1 MSTPHAWLTP
11 AIHPVYARLVG
22 AELSRR
28 GFTEETLL
36 SGTHLT
42 RQMLHNDRR
51 FLSFAQFRR
60 LVLRAQALTQC
71 PWLGLSVGHST
82 HLAVHGPLGMALMA
96 CGTVAQALLLMQRFA
111 TLRERVAFIEIDN
124 DNDQQLVVVLR
135 EELPAVEVRE
145 YLLGHVAAGLLR
157 VLETISGQ
165 DLQAQA
171 HISWPFAEPEWGQV
185 YRDYCPQS
193 SFAVGQLRIQLPRSL
208 LTCPTLAP
216 DPESYRL
223 ALRDCEQQLK
233 QQQLGSL
240 SLRVQQRLLACQGGY
255 PTLEQMA
262 ASEHMSPRTLIRHL
276 GDEGGNYQ
284 QLLDLVRSELACW
297 LLLQTPLSIEA
308 IAERLGYQDSSNFS
322 RTFRRWLGITPRDF
336 RQGQPAKS

>member
-1 MSTPHAWLTP
+1 MTTPHAWLTP

-22 AELSRR
+22 AELGRR
-28 GFTEETLL
+28 GFTEEAML
-36 SGTHLT
+36 SGTYLA
-42 RQMLHNDRR
+42 RQLLHNDKR

-60 LVLRAQALTQC
+60 LVLRALTLSQC
-71 PWLGLSVGHST
+71 PWLGLSVGNST
-82 HLAVHGPLGMALMA
+82 HLAVHGALGMAVMA
-96 CGTVAQALLLMQRFA
+96 CGTVAQALPLLQRFA
-111 TLRERVAFIEIDN
+111 TLRERVAFIEVETHEH
-124 DNDQQLVVVLR
+124 LVVLFR

-157 VLETISGQ
+157 ILETISGQ
-165 DLQAQA
+165 DVQAQA
-171 HISWPFAEPEWGQV
+171 QISWPFAEPEWAQA

-193 SFAVGQLRIQLPRSL
+193 SFGTAQLRIELPRSL
-208 LTCPTLAP
+208 LTCATLAP
-216 DPESYRL
+216 DPEGYRL

-240 SLRVQQRLLACQGGY
+240 SMRLQQRLLACQGSY

-284 QLLDLVRSELACW
+284 QLLDHVRSELACW
-297 LLLQTPLSIEA
+297 LLLQTPLSVEV

-322 RTFRRWLGITPRDF
+322 RTFRRWLGITPRAF
-336 RQGQPAKS
+336 RQGTRSET